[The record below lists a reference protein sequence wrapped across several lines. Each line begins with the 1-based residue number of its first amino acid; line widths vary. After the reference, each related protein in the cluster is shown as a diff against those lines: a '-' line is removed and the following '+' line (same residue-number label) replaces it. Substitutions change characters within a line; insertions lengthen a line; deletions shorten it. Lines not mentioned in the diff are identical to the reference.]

1 MTFVVGLTGSIG
13 MGKSTTAQMFS
24 DMGVPVWDADA
35 VVRGLYRKGGAAADL
50 VRCHY
55 PEAMEAGAVSRDK
68 LRELIAADPKILDHI
83 QSLVHP
89 LVAENRAAF
98 LKNPKNEIVLLDI
111 PLLFETGTDAECDA
125 VVVVTAPADIQRQRV
140 LDRGEMTEK
149 DFQLILSRQLPDS
162 QKRERAKWV
171 IETLS
176 MDAARQSVKD
186 ILAEIKQELA
196 HA

>member
-1 MTFVVGLTGSIG
+1 MTFVIGLTGSIG
-13 MGKSTTAQMFS
+13 MGKSTTAKMFS

-35 VVRGLYRKGGAAADL
+35 VVRGLYDKGGAATEL
-50 VRCHY
+50 VRRHY
-55 PEAMEAGAVSRDK
+55 PEAIESGAVSRDK
-68 LRELIAADPKILDHI
+68 LRELIAANPKTLDHL

-89 LVAENRAAF
+89 LLAENRSAF
-98 LKNPKNEIVLLDI
+98 LKDPKNKIVLLDI
-111 PLLFETGTDAECDA
+111 PLLFETGTDTECDA

-140 LDRGEMTEK
+140 LDRGEMTEE
-149 DFQLILSRQLPDS
+149 DFQLILSRQLPDT
-162 QKRERAKWV
+162 QKRERARWI

-186 ILAEIKQELA
+186 ILAEIKQELE